1 MKTELEKRLAAAK
14 LKNKETTIEAES
26 LLAKRNALKDKRV
39 TLRRDFKIEMA
50 GKLKLKIKVSK
61 EQ

>member
-1 MKTELEKRLAAAK
+1 MKTQLEKRLAAAK
-14 LKNKETTIEAES
+14 LKNKETAIEAES

-39 TLRRDFKIEMA
+39 TLKKDIKTEMA
-50 GKLKLKIKVSK
+50 EKGELKIKVTK